1 MMARGPNRGST
12 QPIRPNSTA
21 GTVKTT
27 FCPSSSAS
35 TPQWRCCSTPSS
47 RMISLT
53 MQARK
58 LATGISLCRPSANR
72 SWRTIS
78 VPRIW
83 YRDACAGS
91 ADSAAAAFSRGGV
104 CLCESPSGS
113 NRTNLN
119 FMHGRWR
126 PAQPGSPVAWS
137 PLLLTSPCMTR
148 RLERVNPGLRSQ
160 RCLTKSDPQR
170 GSVEIEASKRP
181 QRIYSDPS
189 RLTPLIRAASAP
201 PRICAFSIAESK
213 GCALPNT
220 WKDGASD
227 ADRGSSP
234 PGSSRRAGG
243 YSPVLRLTAD
253 EMSPPLFPCPKKFTF
268 WDTTLLP
275 RGTFWVRGP
284 RPARSRTPQGRF
296 PPARL
301 LHQEEDA
308 GPGVPLPIGPNGP
321 DATPAPHRPLAGEL
335 LPTVS
340 RELAAVPRR
349 NHLPDLHRN
358 GPAPPGSIFPQGV
371 P

>member
-83 YRDACAGS
+83 YRNACAGS

-275 RGTFWVRGP
+275 RGTFWVRVRAGPLADAP
-284 RPARSRTPQGRF
+284 RPFSSCSPAAPRRKMRDRVCRIEARVGR
-296 PPARL
+296 PLSDREWDRDRARL
-301 LHQEEDA
+301 LEFVSILRAWHQEGTTSEA
-308 GPGVPLPIGPNGP
+308 
-321 DATPAPHRPLAGEL
+321 EL
-335 LPTVS
+335 
-340 RELAAVPRR
+340 RKAA
-349 NHLPDLHRN
+349 
-358 GPAPPGSIFPQGV
+358 
-371 P
+371 